1 MKFLSFFHPIFSLF
15 LSFFHPIFSL
25 FLSFF
30 HPMFSLE
37 KMAQEFFSYSLLV
50 CFKLNRD
57 LCPINFKRI
66 ETFKKGE
73 KIGKYVINSFIKK
86 GIVAESYTVLGPD
99 DMMYFMKVFDLR
111 SIPREQLF
119 EGKEVYEIQLCKELN
134 TDENQNVIRYVDNG
148 EVRKGNQTFHY
159 LVTEFYRGVLLSEAV
174 ISEGPFDLED
184 AVQITLCVLSGLS
197 FIHSRALIHNDIR
210 PSNIM
215 LQELEDG
222 MLMPTI
228 IDLGHISYMVKGRPT
243 FSVED
248 LKPFFRAPETFRAV
262 YTVKSDIF
270 STGALLYFLIFGK
283 SPWEVDLAAANGDK
297 KLVADAVKKARKQDL
312 ILETEEVQLPDYM
325 KAILLKALAK
335 KPDDRFASAADFA
348 QALLEQVMPELAKK
362 MEEENPNPQA
372 ETPDH
377 DNSGPTITFKKGS
390 GSGFDNVTGRDELK
404 EQLRKEVLFALQN
417 PEKAKLYKL
426 PAINGVLLYG
436 PPGCGKSLVL
446 ESFAE
451 ELGFNY
457 SIIKGVEMGHIYQD
471 GVLDNL
477 QRVFDAAEIKAPFVL
492 CFDEIE
498 FIAPNPNG
506 EGEDSNIT
514 QQISALFGMMNN
526 CSKKG
531 ILVVA
536 TTNRPDLIDQAIM
549 RVGCFD
555 RVFFVPQPDFEARK
569 DIFIDHLKER
579 PCEELDFDELAKMS
593 DDFNAGDITEAVNE
607 AAMTAAYNDV
617 PISQKILVDVLKYK
631 NPTYSTKTR
640 IGFNKN

>member
-1 MKFLSFFHPIFSLF
+1 M
-15 LSFFHPIFSL
+15 
-25 FLSFF
+25 
-30 HPMFSLE
+30 
-37 KMAQEFFSYSLLV
+37 
-50 CFKLNRD
+50 
-57 LCPINFKRI
+57 

-86 GIVAESYTVLGPD
+86 GAVAESYTVLGPD
-99 DMMYFMKVFDLR
+99 DMMYFMKIYELQR
-111 SIPREQLF
+111 IPREQLF

-134 TDENQNVIRYVDNG
+134 SDDYANVVRYVDNG
-148 EVRKGNQTFHY
+148 EVKKSNVVYHY
-159 LVTEFYRGVLLSEAV
+159 LVTEFYRGITLYDAV
-174 ISEGPFDLED
+174 RNEGRFDLED

-215 LQELEDG
+215 LQELDDG

-243 FSVED
+243 FADED
-248 LKPFFRAPETFRAV
+248 LMPYFRAPETFRSV

-270 STGALLYFLIFGK
+270 STGALLYFLMFGK
-283 SPWEVDLAAANGDK
+283 SPWEDMDLRLLNGDK
-297 KLVADAVKKARKQDL
+297 KKIADAVKKSRKQDL
-312 ILETEEVQLPDYM
+312 ILETDEVKLPDYM
-325 KAILLKALAK
+325 KAILLKAMAK
-335 KPDDRFASAADFA
+335 KPEDRFGSAAEFA
-348 QALLEQVMPELAKK
+348 QDLLQQVMPELAKQK
-362 MEEENPNPQA
+362 EEGEPDTQQEEEQ
-372 ETPDH
+372 EQ
-377 DNSGPTITFKKGS
+377 DNKAPIITFKKGS

-417 PEKAKLYKL
+417 PDKAKLYKL

-457 SIIKGVEMGHIYQD
+457 SIIKGVEMGHIYQQ

-492 CFDEIE
+492 CFDELE

-506 EGEDSNIT
+506 DGEEGNIT
-514 QQISALFGMMNN
+514 PQISAFFGMLNH
-526 CSKKG
+526 CSEKG

-569 DIFIDHLKER
+569 DIFMDHLKDR
-579 PCEELDFDELAKMS
+579 PCEELDYDELARIS

-640 IGFNKN
+640 IGFNKS

>member
-1 MKFLSFFHPIFSLF
+1 M
-15 LSFFHPIFSL
+15 
-25 FLSFF
+25 
-30 HPMFSLE
+30 
-37 KMAQEFFSYSLLV
+37 Q
-50 CFKLNRD
+50 
-57 LCPINFKRI
+57 
-66 ETFKKGE
+66 TFKKGE
-73 KIGKYVINSFIKK
+73 KIGKYVIHSFIKK
-86 GIVAESYTVLGPD
+86 GIVAESYTVLGSD
-99 DMMYFMKVFDLR
+99 DMMYFMKVYDFR

-134 TDENQNVIRYVDNG
+134 TDENQNVVRYVDNG
-148 EVRKGNQTFHY
+148 EVRKGNASYHY
-159 LVTEFYRGVLLSEAV
+159 LVTEFYRGVSLYDAV
-174 ISEGPFDLED
+174 RNEGRFDLED

-215 LQELEDG
+215 LQELDDG

-243 FSVED
+243 FIDED
-248 LKPFFRAPETFRAV
+248 LMPYFRAPETFRSV

-270 STGALLYFLIFGK
+270 STGALLYFLMFGK
-283 SPWEVDLAAANGDK
+283 SPWEEMDLRTFNGDK
-297 KLVADAVKKARKQDL
+297 QKIADAVKKARKQDL
-312 ILETEEVQLPDYM
+312 VLETDEVQLPDYM
-325 KAILLKALAK
+325 KAILQKALAK
-335 KPDDRFASAADFA
+335 RPDDRFASAGEFA
-348 QALLEQVMPELAKK
+348 QDLMEKVMPELAKQ
-362 MEEENPNPQA
+362 MEDGQNGTPHA
-372 ETPDH
+372 ETREQVA
-377 DNSGPTITFKKGS
+377 NGPVITFKKGS

-417 PEKAKLYKL
+417 PEKAQLYKL
-426 PAINGVLLYG
+426 PTINGVLLYG

-446 ESFAE
+446 RSFAE

-457 SIIKGVEMGHIYQD
+457 TIIGGPEMGHIYQE

-477 QRVFDAAEIKAPFVL
+477 QRVFDAAEIKAPFVI
-492 CFDEIE
+492 CIDELE
-498 FIAPNPNG
+498 FLAPNPNA
-506 EGEDSNIT
+506 ESEENVT
-514 QQISALFGMMNN
+514 PQISALYGMMNE

-536 TTNRPDLIDQAIM
+536 TTNRPDLIDQSIM
-549 RVGCFD
+549 RIGCFD

-569 DIFIDHLKER
+569 DIFMDHLKDR
-579 PCEELDFDELAKMS
+579 PCEELDFDELAKLS

-640 IGFNKN
+640 IGFNKG

>member
-1 MKFLSFFHPIFSLF
+1 M
-15 LSFFHPIFSL
+15 
-25 FLSFF
+25 
-30 HPMFSLE
+30 
-37 KMAQEFFSYSLLV
+37 Q
-50 CFKLNRD
+50 
-57 LCPINFKRI
+57 
-66 ETFKKGE
+66 TFKKGE
-73 KIGKYVINSFIKK
+73 KIDKYVINSFVKK
-86 GIVAESYTVLGPD
+86 GAVAESYTVLGSD
-99 DMMYFMKVFDLR
+99 DMMYFMKVYDFGK
-111 SIPREQLF
+111 IPHEQLF
-119 EGKEVYEIQLCKELN
+119 QGKEVYEIQLCKELN
-134 TDENQNVIRYVDNG
+134 TDENQNVVRYVDNG
-148 EVRKGNQTFHY
+148 EVKKSNTVYHY
-159 LVTEFYRGVLLSEAV
+159 LVTEFYRGTLLLDAV
-174 ISEGPFDLED
+174 RTDGRFDLED

-215 LQELEDG
+215 LQELDDG

-243 FSVED
+243 FVDED
-248 LKPFFRAPETFRAV
+248 LMPYFRAPETFRSV

-270 STGALLYFLIFGK
+270 STGALLYFLLFGK
-283 SPWEVDLAAANGDK
+283 SPWEGMDLRVFEGDK
-297 KLVADAVKKARKQDL
+297 QKIADALKKARKQDL
-312 ILETEEVQLPDYM
+312 VLETEDVQLPDYM

-348 QALLEQVMPELAKK
+348 QALLEQVMPELAKR
-362 MEEENPNPQA
+362 MEEEEAKPQA
-372 ETPDH
+372 ETQN
-377 DNSGPTITFKKGS
+377 NSGPTITFKKGS
-390 GSGFDNVTGRDELK
+390 GNGFDNVTGRDELK

-426 PAINGVLLYG
+426 PVINGVLLYG

-446 ESFAE
+446 NSFAE

-457 SIIKGVEMGHIYQD
+457 TIIHGPEMGHIYQE

-477 QRVFDAAEIKAPFVL
+477 QRMFDAAEIKAPFVI
-492 CFDEIE
+492 CIDELE
-498 FIAPNPNG
+498 FLAPNPNG
-506 EGEDSNIT
+506 EGEENVT
-514 QQISALFGMMNN
+514 PQISALYGMMNG

-536 TTNRPDLIDQAIM
+536 TTNRPDLIDQSIM
-549 RVGCFD
+549 RIGCFD

-569 DIFIDHLKER
+569 DIFMDHLKDR

-640 IGFNKN
+640 IGFNKSLK

>member
-1 MKFLSFFHPIFSLF
+1 M
-15 LSFFHPIFSL
+15 
-25 FLSFF
+25 
-30 HPMFSLE
+30 
-37 KMAQEFFSYSLLV
+37 Q
-50 CFKLNRD
+50 
-57 LCPINFKRI
+57 
-66 ETFKKGE
+66 TFKKGE
-73 KIGKYVINSFIKK
+73 KIGKYVIHSFIKK
-86 GIVAESYTVLGPD
+86 GAVAESYTVLGPD
-99 DMMYFMKVFDLR
+99 DMMYFMKVYDFR

-134 TDENQNVIRYVDNG
+134 REENANVVRYVDNG
-148 EVRKGNQTFHY
+148 EVKKGNASYHY
-159 LVTEFYRGVLLSEAV
+159 LVTEFYRGVLLTEA
-174 ISEGPFDLED
+174 INQDGRFDLED

-197 FIHSRALIHNDIR
+197 FIHSCALIHNDIH
-210 PSNIM
+210 PSNII

-243 FSVED
+243 FPVED
-248 LKPFFRAPETFRAV
+248 LMPFFRAPETFRSV

-270 STGALLYFLIFGK
+270 STGALLYYLIFGK
-283 SPWEVDLAAANGDK
+283 SPWEVDLGNKVSDK
-297 KLVADAVKKARKQDL
+297 QALKLAIRKARSHKLV
-312 ILETEEVQLPDYM
+312 LETEEVKIPDYM
-325 KAILLKALAK
+325 KAILQKALAL
-335 KPDDRFASAADFA
+335 KPDDRFASAAEFA
-348 QALLEQVMPELAKK
+348 QALLQQLMPQLV
-362 MEEENPNPQA
+362 EENLEQPTADSSEDQEN
-372 ETPDH
+372 
-377 DNSGPTITFKKGS
+377 NGPIITFKKGS

-404 EQLRKEVLFALQN
+404 EQLRKEVLFALHN
-417 PEKAKLYKL
+417 PEKAKLYRL

-446 ESFAE
+446 SSFAE
-451 ELGFNY
+451 ELGFHY
-457 SIIKGVEMGHIYQD
+457 TIIRGPEMGHIYQE

-477 QRVFDAAEIKAPFVL
+477 QRVFDAAEIKAPFVI
-492 CFDEIE
+492 CIDELE
-498 FIAPNPNG
+498 FLAPNPNA
-506 EGEDSNIT
+506 EGEENVT
-514 QQISALFGMMNN
+514 PQISALYGMMNE

-536 TTNRPDLIDQAIM
+536 TTNRPDLIDQSIM
-549 RVGCFD
+549 RIGCFD

-569 DIFIDHLKER
+569 DIFMDHLKDR

-617 PISQKILVDVLKYK
+617 PISQKILIDVLKYK

>member
-1 MKFLSFFHPIFSLF
+1 M
-15 LSFFHPIFSL
+15 
-25 FLSFF
+25 
-30 HPMFSLE
+30 
-37 KMAQEFFSYSLLV
+37 Q
-50 CFKLNRD
+50 
-57 LCPINFKRI
+57 
-66 ETFKKGE
+66 TFKKGE

-86 GIVAESYTVLGPD
+86 GIVAESYTVLGSD

-111 SIPREQLF
+111 SIPHEQLF

-134 TDENQNVIRYVDNG
+134 SDENQNVVRYVDNG
-148 EVRKGNQTFHY
+148 EVKKGNTVYHY
-159 LVTEFYRGVLLSEAV
+159 LVTEFYRGMLLFDAV
-174 ISEGPFDLED
+174 RQEGPFDLED
-184 AVQITLCVLSGLS
+184 AVQITLCVLTGLS

-215 LQELEDG
+215 LQELDDG

-243 FSVED
+243 FVDED
-248 LKPFFRAPETFRAV
+248 LMPYFRAPETFRGV

-283 SPWEVDLAAANGDK
+283 SPWEGPDLRVLDGDK
-297 KLVADAVKKARKQDL
+297 QKITDAVKKARKQEL
-312 ILETEEVQLPDYM
+312 VLESEEVKLPDYM

-335 KPDDRFASAADFA
+335 KPDDRFASAAEFA
-348 QALLEQVMPELAKK
+348 QALFEQVMPELAKR
-362 MEEENPNPQA
+362 MEEEEAKPQA
-372 ETPDH
+372 ETQN
-377 DNSGPTITFKKGS
+377 NSGPTITFKKGS

-417 PEKAKLYKL
+417 PEKAKLYRL

-492 CFDEIE
+492 CFDELE

-640 IGFNKN
+640 IGFNK

>member
-1 MKFLSFFHPIFSLF
+1 M
-15 LSFFHPIFSL
+15 
-25 FLSFF
+25 
-30 HPMFSLE
+30 
-37 KMAQEFFSYSLLV
+37 
-50 CFKLNRD
+50 
-57 LCPINFKRI
+57 

-73 KIGKYVINSFIKK
+73 KIGKYVIHSFIKK
-86 GIVAESYTVLGPD
+86 GIVAESYTALGPD
-99 DMMYFMKVFDLR
+99 DMMYFMKIYDFR
-111 SIPREQLF
+111 SIPHEQLF
-119 EGKEVYEIQLCKELN
+119 EGKEVYEIHLCKELN
-134 TDENQNVIRYVDNG
+134 TDDNQNVIRYVDNG
-148 EVRKGNQTFHY
+148 EMKKGDKVYHY
-159 LVTEFYRGVLLSEAV
+159 LVTEFYRGKSLFAAV
-174 ISEGPFDLED
+174 REEGCFDLED

-197 FIHSRALIHNDIR
+197 FIHSRAMIHNDIR

-243 FSVED
+243 FVDED
-248 LKPFFRAPETFRAV
+248 LMPYFRAPETFRSV

-283 SPWEVDLAAANGDK
+283 SPWEGMDLRTLEGDK
-297 KLVADAVKKARKQDL
+297 KRIADEVKKARKQDL
-312 ILETEEVQLPDYM
+312 VLETEEVKLPDYM
-325 KAILLKALAK
+325 KAILQKALAK
-335 KPDDRFASAADFA
+335 KPEDRFASAAEFA
-348 QALLEQVMPELAKK
+348 QDLFNKVMPELAKR
-362 MEEENPNPQA
+362 MEEEEAKPQT
-372 ETPDH
+372 EQH
-377 DNSGPTITFKKGS
+377 SQDNSGPTITVRKGS
-390 GSGFDNVTGRDELK
+390 GNGFDNVTGRDELK

-417 PEKAKLYKL
+417 PEKAKQYKL

-446 ESFAE
+446 RSFAE

-457 SIIKGVEMGHIYQD
+457 TVISGPEMGHIYQE

-477 QRVFDAAEIKAPFVL
+477 QRVFDAAEIKSPFVI
-492 CFDEIE
+492 CIDELE
-498 FIAPNPNG
+498 FLAPNPNA
-506 EGEDSNIT
+506 EGEENVT
-514 QQISALFGMMNN
+514 PQISALYGMMNE

-536 TTNRPDLIDQAIM
+536 TTNRPDLIDQSIM
-549 RVGCFD
+549 RIGCFD

-569 DIFIDHLKER
+569 DIFMAHLKER
-579 PCEELDFDELAKMS
+579 PCEELDFDELAKLS

-640 IGFNKN
+640 IGFNKGKA

>member
-1 MKFLSFFHPIFSLF
+1 M
-15 LSFFHPIFSL
+15 
-25 FLSFF
+25 
-30 HPMFSLE
+30 
-37 KMAQEFFSYSLLV
+37 Q
-50 CFKLNRD
+50 
-57 LCPINFKRI
+57 
-66 ETFKKGE
+66 TFKKGE

-99 DMMYFMKVFDLR
+99 DMMYFMKLYELQC
-111 SIPREQLF
+111 IPKEQLF
-119 EGKEVYEIQLCKELN
+119 EGKEVYEIQLCKEMD
-134 TDENQNVIRYVDNG
+134 TEDNVNVVRFVDNG
-148 EVRKGNQTFHY
+148 EVKKSNKIFHY
-159 LVTEFYRGVLLSEAV
+159 LVTEYYRGMLLYDAV
-174 ISEGPFDLED
+174 RQDGPFDLED
-184 AVQITLCVLSGLS
+184 AVQIILCVLSGLS

-215 LQELEDG
+215 LQELDNG

-243 FSVED
+243 FIDED
-248 LKPFFRAPETFRAV
+248 LMPYFRAPETFRSV

-283 SPWEVDLAAANGDK
+283 SPWEMMDLRTLEGDK
-297 KLVADAVKKARKQDL
+297 QKIADAVKKARKHDL
-312 ILETEEVQLPDYM
+312 VLETDEVRLPDYM

-335 KPDDRFASAADFA
+335 KPEDRFGSAGEFA
-348 QALLEQVMPELAKK
+348 KDLIEQVMPELAKR
-362 MEEENPNPQA
+362 MEEADTKTVQPEEQGQVS
-372 ETPDH
+372 T
-377 DNSGPTITFKKGS
+377 GPVITFKTGS

-457 SIIKGVEMGHIYQD
+457 SIVKGVEMGHIYQE

-477 QRVFDAAEIKAPFVL
+477 QRLFDAAEIKAPFVL

-498 FIAPNPNG
+498 FIAPNPNATLE
-506 EGEDSNIT
+506 EGNIT
-514 QQISALFGMMNN
+514 PQMSSFFGMLNN

-536 TTNRPDLIDQAIM
+536 TTNRPDLIDQSIM

-569 DIFIDHLKER
+569 DIFIDHLKDR
-579 PCEELDFDELAKMS
+579 PCEDLDFDELARMS

-640 IGFNKN
+640 IGFNKK

>member
-1 MKFLSFFHPIFSLF
+1 M
-15 LSFFHPIFSL
+15 
-25 FLSFF
+25 
-30 HPMFSLE
+30 
-37 KMAQEFFSYSLLV
+37 Q
-50 CFKLNRD
+50 
-57 LCPINFKRI
+57 
-66 ETFKKGE
+66 TFKKGE

-86 GIVAESYTVLGPD
+86 GAVAESYSVLGPD
-99 DMMYFMKVFDLR
+99 DMMYFMKIYELQR
-111 SIPREQLF
+111 IPHEQLF

-134 TDENQNVIRYVDNG
+134 SDDYANVVRYVDNG
-148 EVRKGNQTFHY
+148 EVKKGNAVYHY
-159 LVTEFYRGVLLSEAV
+159 LVTEFYRGITLYDAV
-174 ISEGPFDLED
+174 KNEGRFDLED

-215 LQELEDG
+215 LQELDDG

-243 FSVED
+243 FADED
-248 LKPFFRAPETFRAV
+248 LMPYFRAPETFRSV

-270 STGALLYFLIFGK
+270 STGALLYFLMFGK
-283 SPWEVDLAAANGDK
+283 SPWEDMDLRLLNGDK
-297 KLVADAVKKARKQDL
+297 KKIADAVKKSRKQDL
-312 ILETEEVQLPDYM
+312 ILETDEVKLPDYM
-325 KAILLKALAK
+325 KAILMKAMAK
-335 KPDDRFASAADFA
+335 NPEDRFGSAAEFA
-348 QALLEQVMPELAKK
+348 QDLMQQVMPELAKQ
-362 MEEENPNPQA
+362 MEEGEPNTQQ
-372 ETPDH
+372 EEEQEQ
-377 DNSGPTITFKKGS
+377 DNKAPIITFKKGS

-417 PEKAKLYKL
+417 PDKAKLYKL

-457 SIIKGVEMGHIYQD
+457 SIIKGVEMGHIYQQ

-492 CFDEIE
+492 CFDELE

-506 EGEDSNIT
+506 DGEEGNIT
-514 QQISALFGMMNN
+514 PQISAFFSMLNH
-526 CSKKG
+526 CSEKG

-569 DIFIDHLKER
+569 DIFMDHLKDR
-579 PCEELDFDELAKMS
+579 PCEELDYDELARIS

>member
-1 MKFLSFFHPIFSLF
+1 M
-15 LSFFHPIFSL
+15 
-25 FLSFF
+25 
-30 HPMFSLE
+30 
-37 KMAQEFFSYSLLV
+37 
-50 CFKLNRD
+50 
-57 LCPINFKRI
+57 

-86 GIVAESYTVLGPD
+86 GAVAESYTVLGPD
-99 DMMYFMKVFDLR
+99 DMMYFMKVYDFG
-111 SIPREQLF
+111 SIPHEQLF
-119 EGKEVYEIQLCKELN
+119 EGKEVYEIHLCKELN
-134 TDENQNVIRYVDNG
+134 TGENQNVVRYVDNG
-148 EVRKGNQTFHY
+148 EVKKGKTVYHY
-159 LVTEFYRGVLLSEAV
+159 LVTEFYRGVTLYDAV
-174 ISEGPFDLED
+174 RKEGRFDLED
-184 AVQITLCVLSGLS
+184 AVQITLCVLTGLS

-215 LQELEDG
+215 LQELDDG

-243 FSVED
+243 FVDED
-248 LKPFFRAPETFRAV
+248 LMPYFRAPETFRSV

-270 STGALLYFLIFGK
+270 STGALLYFLLFGK
-283 SPWEVDLAAANGDK
+283 SPWEDMDLRTFDGDK
-297 KLVADAVKKARKQDL
+297 QKIADAVKKARKQDL
-312 ILETEEVQLPDYM
+312 VLETDEVKLPDYM

-335 KPDDRFASAADFA
+335 KPGNRFGSAAEFA
-348 QALLEQVMPELAKK
+348 QDMLEKVMPELSIMMEDEEAK
-362 MEEENPNPQA
+362 PQA
-372 ETPDH
+372 EQQGQE
-377 DNSGPTITFKKGS
+377 SEGPTITFKKGS

-404 EQLRKEVLFALQN
+404 EQLRKEVLFALHN
-417 PEKAKLYKL
+417 PEKAAQYRL

-446 ESFAE
+446 KSFAE

-457 SIIKGVEMGHIYQD
+457 TIIHGPEMGHIYQE

-477 QRVFDAAEIKAPFVL
+477 QRLFDAAEIKAPFVI
-492 CFDEIE
+492 CIDELE
-498 FIAPNPNG
+498 FVAPNPNA
-506 EGEDSNIT
+506 EGEENVT
-514 QQISALFGMMNN
+514 PQISALYGMMNE
-526 CSKKG
+526 CSKKD

-536 TTNRPDLIDQAIM
+536 TTNRPDLIDQSIM

-569 DIFIDHLKER
+569 DIFMEHLKER
-579 PCEELDFDELAKMS
+579 PCEEIDYDELARLS
-593 DDFNAGDITEAVNE
+593 DDFNAGDIAEAVNE
-607 AAMTAAYNDV
+607 AAMTVAYNGV

>member
-1 MKFLSFFHPIFSLF
+1 M
-15 LSFFHPIFSL
+15 
-25 FLSFF
+25 
-30 HPMFSLE
+30 
-37 KMAQEFFSYSLLV
+37 Q
-50 CFKLNRD
+50 
-57 LCPINFKRI
+57 
-66 ETFKKGE
+66 TFKKGE

-86 GIVAESYTVLGPD
+86 GAVAESYTVLGPD
-99 DMMYFMKVFDLR
+99 DMMYFMKIYELQ

-134 TDENQNVIRYVDNG
+134 SEDYANVVRYVDNG
-148 EVRKGNQTFHY
+148 EVKKGNVVYHY
-159 LVTEFYRGVLLSEAV
+159 LVTEFYRGITLYDAV
-174 ISEGPFDLED
+174 RNEGRFDLED

-215 LQELEDG
+215 LQELDDG

-243 FSVED
+243 FADED
-248 LKPFFRAPETFRAV
+248 LMPYFRAPETFRSV

-270 STGALLYFLIFGK
+270 STGALLYFLMFGK
-283 SPWEVDLAAANGDK
+283 SPWEDMDLRPFNGDNK
-297 KLVADAVKKARKQDL
+297 KIADAVKKARKQDL
-312 ILETEEVQLPDYM
+312 ILETDEVKLPDYM
-325 KAILLKALAK
+325 KAILLKAMAK
-335 KPDDRFASAADFA
+335 KPEDRFGSAAEFA
-348 QALLEQVMPELAKK
+348 QDLMQQVMPELAKR
-362 MEEENPNPQA
+362 MEEGEPNTQQ
-372 ETPDH
+372 EEEQEQ
-377 DNSGPTITFKKGS
+377 DNKAPIITFKKGS

-417 PEKAKLYKL
+417 PDKAKLYKL

-457 SIIKGVEMGHIYQD
+457 SIIKGVEMGHIYQQ

-492 CFDEIE
+492 CFDELE

-506 EGEDSNIT
+506 DGEEGNIT
-514 QQISALFGMMNN
+514 PQISAFFSMLNH
-526 CSKKG
+526 CSEKG

-569 DIFIDHLKER
+569 DIFMDHLKDR
-579 PCEELDFDELAKMS
+579 PCEELDYDELAKIS

-640 IGFNKN
+640 IGFNKS

>member
-1 MKFLSFFHPIFSLF
+1 M
-15 LSFFHPIFSL
+15 
-25 FLSFF
+25 
-30 HPMFSLE
+30 
-37 KMAQEFFSYSLLV
+37 
-50 CFKLNRD
+50 
-57 LCPINFKRI
+57 

-73 KIGKYVINSFIKK
+73 KIGKYVVDSFIKK
-86 GIVAESYTVLGPD
+86 GIVAESYAVLGSD
-99 DMMYFMKVFDLR
+99 DMRYFMKVYELS

-119 EGKEVYEIQLCKELN
+119 EGKEVYEIHLCKELD
-134 TDENQNVIRYVDNG
+134 TDENQNVVRYVDNG
-148 EVRKGNQTFHY
+148 EVKKGNAVYHY
-159 LVTEFYRGVLLSEAV
+159 IVTEFYRGMLLYDAV
-174 ISEGPFDLED
+174 RQEGPFDLED

-197 FIHSRALIHNDIR
+197 YIHSRAMLHNDIR

-228 IDLGHISYMVKGRPT
+228 IDLGHISYMVQGRPT
-243 FSVED
+243 FADED
-248 LKPFFRAPETFRAV
+248 LMPYFRAPETFRAV

-270 STGALLYFLIFGK
+270 STGALLYFLLFGK
-283 SPWEVDLAAANGDK
+283 SPWEVMDLRTLGKDK
-297 KLVADAVKKARKQDL
+297 QKIAVAVKKARKQDL
-312 ILETEEVQLPDYM
+312 VLETEEVKLPDYM
-325 KAILLKALAK
+325 KAILLKSLAK
-335 KPDDRFASAADFA
+335 KPDDRFASAAEFG
-348 QALLEQVMPELAKK
+348 QALIEHVMPELAKR
-362 MEEENPNPQA
+362 MEDDENKPQT
-372 ETPDH
+372 EVQGQ
-377 DNSGPTITFKKGS
+377 DNNSPIITFKKGS

-417 PEKAKLYKL
+417 PEKAQLYKL
-426 PAINGVLLYG
+426 PNINGVLLYG

-446 ESFAE
+446 SSFAE

-457 SIIKGVEMGHIYQD
+457 TIIRGPELGHIYQE

-477 QRVFDAAEIKAPFVL
+477 QRIFDAAEIKAPFVI
-492 CFDEIE
+492 CIDELE
-498 FIAPNPNG
+498 FVAPNPNA
-506 EGEDSNIT
+506 EGEENVT
-514 QQISALFGMMNN
+514 PQISALYGMMNE

-536 TTNRPDLIDQAIM
+536 TTNRPDLIDQSIM
-549 RVGCFD
+549 RIGCFD

-569 DIFIDHLKER
+569 DIFREHLNDR
-579 PCEELDFDELAKMS
+579 PCEELDFDELSRMS

-631 NPTYSTKTR
+631 NPTYSTKSR

>member
-1 MKFLSFFHPIFSLF
+1 M
-15 LSFFHPIFSL
+15 
-25 FLSFF
+25 
-30 HPMFSLE
+30 
-37 KMAQEFFSYSLLV
+37 Q
-50 CFKLNRD
+50 
-57 LCPINFKRI
+57 
-66 ETFKKGE
+66 TFKKGE
-73 KIGKYVINSFIKK
+73 KIGKYVIHSFIKK

-99 DMMYFMKVFDLR
+99 DMMYFMKIYDLR
-111 SIPREQLF
+111 SIPHEQLF

-148 EVRKGNQTFHY
+148 EVKKSNTVYHY
-159 LVTEFYRGVLLSEAV
+159 LVTEFYRGKLLLNAV
-174 ISEGPFDLED
+174 REEGRFDLED
-184 AVQITLCVLSGLS
+184 AVQITLCVLAGLS
-197 FIHSRALIHNDIR
+197 YIHSCALIHNDIR

-215 LQELEDG
+215 LQELDDG

-243 FSVED
+243 FADED
-248 LKPFFRAPETFRAV
+248 LMPYFRAPETFRSV

-270 STGALLYFLIFGK
+270 STGALLYFLLFSK
-283 SPWEVDLAAANGDK
+283 APWEDLDLRTFKGDK
-297 KLVADAVKKARKQDL
+297 QKIADAVKKARKKDL
-312 ILETEEVQLPDYM
+312 ILETEEVRLPDYM
-325 KAILLKALAK
+325 KGILQKALAK
-335 KPDDRFASAADFA
+335 KPEDRFASAGEFA
-348 QALLEQVMPELAKK
+348 QALFEQAMPDLAK
-362 MEEENPNPQA
+362 MMVEEEGNGESQA
-372 ETPDH
+372 DTQNQ
-377 DNSGPTITFKKGS
+377 DNSAPPIIIKKGS
-390 GSGFDNVTGRDELK
+390 GNGFDNVTGRDELK

-417 PEKAKLYKL
+417 PEKAKAYRL

-477 QRVFDAAEIKAPFVL
+477 QRIFDAAEIKSPFVL
-492 CFDEIE
+492 CFDELE
-498 FIAPNPNG
+498 FVAPNSNLDG
-506 EGEDSNIT
+506 EEGNIT
-514 QQISALFGMMNN
+514 PQISAFFGMLNN
-526 CSKKG
+526 CSSKG

-569 DIFIDHLKER
+569 DIFMAHLKDR
-579 PCEELDFDELAKMS
+579 PCEELDFDELAKMA
-593 DDFNAGDITEAVNE
+593 DDFNAGDIAETVNE

-631 NPTYSTKTR
+631 HPTYSSKTR
-640 IGFNKN
+640 IGFTKN

>member
-1 MKFLSFFHPIFSLF
+1 M
-15 LSFFHPIFSL
+15 
-25 FLSFF
+25 
-30 HPMFSLE
+30 
-37 KMAQEFFSYSLLV
+37 Q
-50 CFKLNRD
+50 
-57 LCPINFKRI
+57 
-66 ETFKKGE
+66 TFKKGE

-86 GIVAESYTVLGPD
+86 GAVAESYSVLGPD
-99 DMMYFMKVFDLR
+99 DMMYFMKIYELQR
-111 SIPREQLF
+111 IPREQLF

-134 TDENQNVIRYVDNG
+134 SDDYANVVRYVDNG
-148 EVRKGNQTFHY
+148 EVKKGNVVYHY
-159 LVTEFYRGVLLSEAV
+159 LVTEFYRGITLYDAV
-174 ISEGPFDLED
+174 RNEGRFDLED

-215 LQELEDG
+215 LQELDDG

-243 FSVED
+243 FADED
-248 LKPFFRAPETFRAV
+248 LMPYFRAPETFRSV

-270 STGALLYFLIFGK
+270 STGALLYFLMFGK
-283 SPWEVDLAAANGDK
+283 SPWEDMDLRLLNGDK
-297 KLVADAVKKARKQDL
+297 KKIADAVKKSRKQDL
-312 ILETEEVQLPDYM
+312 ILETDEVKLPDYM
-325 KAILLKALAK
+325 KAILLKAMAK
-335 KPDDRFASAADFA
+335 NPEDRFGSAAEFA
-348 QALLEQVMPELAKK
+348 QDLMQQVMPELAKQ
-362 MEEENPNPQA
+362 MEEGEPNTQQ
-372 ETPDH
+372 EEEQEQ
-377 DNSGPTITFKKGS
+377 DNKAPIITFKKGS

-417 PEKAKLYKL
+417 PDKAKLYKL

-457 SIIKGVEMGHIYQD
+457 SIIKGVEMGHIYQQ

-492 CFDEIE
+492 CFDELE

-506 EGEDSNIT
+506 DGEEGNIT
-514 QQISALFGMMNN
+514 PQISAFFGMLNH
-526 CSKKG
+526 CSEKG

-569 DIFIDHLKER
+569 DIFMDHLKDR
-579 PCEELDFDELAKMS
+579 PCEELDYDELARIS

-640 IGFNKN
+640 IGFNKS

>member
-1 MKFLSFFHPIFSLF
+1 M
-15 LSFFHPIFSL
+15 
-25 FLSFF
+25 
-30 HPMFSLE
+30 
-37 KMAQEFFSYSLLV
+37 
-50 CFKLNRD
+50 
-57 LCPINFKRI
+57 

-73 KIGKYVINSFIKK
+73 KIGKYVIHSFVKK
-86 GIVAESYTVLGPD
+86 GIVAESYTALGPD
-99 DMMYFMKVFDLR
+99 DMMYFMKIYDFH
-111 SIPREQLF
+111 SIPHEQLF
-119 EGKEVYEIQLCKELN
+119 EGKEVYEIHLCKELN

-148 EVRKGNQTFHY
+148 EVKKGNKVYHY
-159 LVTEFYRGVLLSEAV
+159 LVTEFYRGKLLFDAV
-174 ISEGPFDLED
+174 REEGCFDLED

-197 FIHSRALIHNDIR
+197 FIHSRAMIHNDIR

-243 FSVED
+243 FVDED
-248 LKPFFRAPETFRAV
+248 LMPYFRAPETFRSV

-283 SPWEVDLAAANGDK
+283 SPWEGMDLRTLEGDK
-297 KLVADAVKKARKQDL
+297 KRIADEVKKARKQDL
-312 ILETEEVQLPDYM
+312 VLETEEVKLPDYM
-325 KAILLKALAK
+325 KAILQKALAK
-335 KPDDRFASAADFA
+335 KPEDRFASAAEFA
-348 QALLEQVMPELAKK
+348 QDLFDKVMPELAKR
-362 MEEENPNPQA
+362 MEEEEAKPQT
-372 ETPDH
+372 EQH
-377 DNSGPTITFKKGS
+377 SQDNNGPTITVRKGS
-390 GSGFDNVTGRDELK
+390 GNGFDNVTGRDELK

-417 PEKAKLYKL
+417 PEKAKQYKL

-446 ESFAE
+446 RSFAE

-457 SIIKGVEMGHIYQD
+457 TVISGPEMGHIYQE

-477 QRVFDAAEIKAPFVL
+477 QRVFDAAEIKAPFVI
-492 CFDEIE
+492 CIDELE
-498 FIAPNPNG
+498 FLAPNPNA
-506 EGEDSNIT
+506 EGEENVT
-514 QQISALFGMMNN
+514 PQISALYGMMNE

-536 TTNRPDLIDQAIM
+536 TTNRPDLIDQSIM
-549 RVGCFD
+549 RIGCFD

-569 DIFIDHLKER
+569 DIFMAHLKER
-579 PCEELDFDELAKMS
+579 PCEELDFDELAKLS

-640 IGFNKN
+640 IGFNKGKA

>member
-1 MKFLSFFHPIFSLF
+1 M
-15 LSFFHPIFSL
+15 
-25 FLSFF
+25 
-30 HPMFSLE
+30 
-37 KMAQEFFSYSLLV
+37 Q
-50 CFKLNRD
+50 
-57 LCPINFKRI
+57 
-66 ETFKKGE
+66 TFKKGE

-86 GIVAESYTVLGPD
+86 GAVAESYTVLGPD
-99 DMMYFMKVFDLR
+99 DMMYFMKIYELQR
-111 SIPREQLF
+111 IPHEQLF

-134 TDENQNVIRYVDNG
+134 TEENQNVVRYVDNG
-148 EVRKGNQTFHY
+148 EVKKGNVVYHY
-159 LVTEFYRGVLLSEAV
+159 LVTEFYRGMLLLDAV
-174 ISEGPFDLED
+174 RQDGRFDLED

-215 LQELEDG
+215 LQELDDG

-243 FSVED
+243 FADED
-248 LKPFFRAPETFRAV
+248 LMPYFRAPETFRSV

-283 SPWEVDLAAANGDK
+283 SPWEGMDLRVFEGDK
-297 KLVADAVKKARKQDL
+297 QKIADALKKARKQDL
-312 ILETEEVQLPDYM
+312 VLETDEVKLPDYM

-335 KPDDRFASAADFA
+335 RPNDRFASASDFA
-348 QALLEQVMPELAKK
+348 QALFEQVMPELAKR
-362 MEEENPNPQA
+362 MEEEEENPEADQQSQV
-372 ETPDH
+372 
-377 DNSGPTITFKKGS
+377 NSGPVITYKKGS
-390 GSGFDNVTGRDELK
+390 GNGFDNVTGRDDLK

-457 SIIKGVEMGHIYQD
+457 SIIKGVEMGHIYQE

-477 QRVFDAAEIKAPFVL
+477 QRIFDAAEIKSPFVL
-492 CFDEIE
+492 CFDELE
-498 FIAPNPNG
+498 FIAPNPHSDG
-506 EGEDSNIT
+506 EEGSIT
-514 QQISALFGMMNN
+514 PQISAFFGMLNN
-526 CSKKG
+526 CSSKG

-536 TTNRPDLIDQAIM
+536 TTNRPDLIDQSIM

-569 DIFIDHLKER
+569 DIFMNHLKDR
-579 PCEELDFDELAKMS
+579 PCEELNYDELAKLS

-640 IGFNKN
+640 IGFNKC

>member
-1 MKFLSFFHPIFSLF
+1 M
-15 LSFFHPIFSL
+15 
-25 FLSFF
+25 
-30 HPMFSLE
+30 
-37 KMAQEFFSYSLLV
+37 
-50 CFKLNRD
+50 
-57 LCPINFKRI
+57 

-86 GIVAESYTVLGPD
+86 GMVAESYAVLGSD
-99 DMMYFMKVFDLR
+99 DMMYFMKIYDMAK
-111 SIPREQLF
+111 IPREQLF
-119 EGKEVYEIQLCKELN
+119 EGKEVYEIQLCRELSSEKN
-134 TDENQNVIRYVDNG
+134 ENVVSFVDKG
-148 EVRKGNQTFHY
+148 EVRKGNANYHY
-159 LVTEFYRGVLLSEAV
+159 LVTEFYRGDL
-174 ISEGPFDLED
+174 ISESVAKDGAFDLED
-184 AVQITLCVLSGLS
+184 AVQITLCVLNGLA

-270 STGALLYFLIFGK
+270 STGALLYYLIFAK
-283 SPWEVDLAAANGDK
+283 SPWEVDLEAANGDK
-297 KLVADAVKKARKQDL
+297 RKVAEAVKKGRKQEL
-312 ILETEEVQLPDYM
+312 VLETENVKLPDYL

-335 KPDDRFASAADFA
+335 KPEDRFASAAEFA
-348 QALLEQVMPELAKK
+348 QALFEQVMPELAKR
-362 MEEENPNPQA
+362 MEDPETNAPQA
-372 ETPDH
+372 EEH
-377 DNSGPTITFKKGS
+377 SQVNAGPVITIKKGS

-417 PEKAKLYKL
+417 PEKAQLYKL
-426 PAINGVLLYG
+426 PTINGVLLYC

-446 ESFAE
+446 SSFAE

-457 SIIKGVEMGHIYQD
+457 TVIRGPEMGHIYQE
-471 GVLDNL
+471 GVLENL
-477 QRVFDAAEIKAPFVL
+477 QRLFDAAEIKAPFVI
-492 CFDEIE
+492 CIDELE
-498 FIAPNPNG
+498 FVAPNPNA
-506 EGEDSNIT
+506 EGEENVT
-514 QQISALFGMMNN
+514 PQISALYGMMNN

-536 TTNRPDLIDQAIM
+536 TTNRPDLIDQSIM
-549 RVGCFD
+549 RIGCFD

-569 DIFIDHLKER
+569 DIFREHLKDR
-579 PCEELDFDELAKMS
+579 PCDELDFDELARMS

-640 IGFNKN
+640 IGFNKV

>member
-1 MKFLSFFHPIFSLF
+1 MPNKFIT
-15 LSFFHPIFSL
+15 
-25 FLSFF
+25 
-30 HPMFSLE
+30 M
-37 KMAQEFFSYSLLV
+37 
-50 CFKLNRD
+50 
-57 LCPINFKRI
+57 

-73 KIGKYVINSFIKK
+73 KVGKYVIHSFIKK

-99 DMMYFMKVFDLR
+99 DMMYFMKIYDFR
-111 SIPREQLF
+111 SIPHEQLF
-119 EGKEVYEIQLCKELN
+119 EGKEVYEIHLCKELN

-148 EVRKGNQTFHY
+148 EVKKGNTVYHY
-159 LVTEFYRGVLLSEAV
+159 LVTEFYRGVSLYDAV
-174 ISEGPFDLED
+174 RKEGPFDLED

-197 FIHSRALIHNDIR
+197 FIHSSAMIHNDIR

-243 FSVED
+243 FVDED
-248 LKPFFRAPETFRAV
+248 LMPYFRASETFRSV

-283 SPWEVDLAAANGDK
+283 SPWEGVDLRTFDGDK
-297 KLVADAVKKARKQDL
+297 QKIADTVKKARRQDL
-312 ILETEEVQLPDYM
+312 VLETEEVKLPDYM

-335 KPDDRFASAADFA
+335 KPEDRFASAAEFA
-348 QALLEQVMPELAKK
+348 QALFEQVMPELAKR
-362 MEEENPNPQA
+362 MEEEEAKPQA
-372 ETPDH
+372 EQQSQ
-377 DNSGPTITFKKGS
+377 DNSGPAITFKKGS

-417 PEKAKLYKL
+417 PEKAQQYKL

-446 ESFAE
+446 RSFAE

-457 SIIKGVEMGHIYQD
+457 TIISGPEMGHIYQE

-477 QRVFDAAEIKAPFVL
+477 QRVFDAAEIKAPFVI
-492 CFDEIE
+492 CIDELE
-498 FIAPNPNG
+498 FVAPNPNV
-506 EGEDSNIT
+506 EGEENVT
-514 QQISALFGMMNN
+514 PQISALYGMMNA

-536 TTNRPDLIDQAIM
+536 TTNRPDLIDQSIM
-549 RVGCFD
+549 RIGCFD

-569 DIFIDHLKER
+569 DIFMAHLKER
-579 PCEELDFDELAKMS
+579 PCEELNFDELAKLS

-640 IGFNKN
+640 IGFNKGRA

>member
-1 MKFLSFFHPIFSLF
+1 M
-15 LSFFHPIFSL
+15 
-25 FLSFF
+25 
-30 HPMFSLE
+30 
-37 KMAQEFFSYSLLV
+37 
-50 CFKLNRD
+50 
-57 LCPINFKRI
+57 

-86 GIVAESYTVLGPD
+86 GIVAESYSVLGPD
-99 DMMYFMKVFDLR
+99 DMMYFMKVFDIAN
-111 SIPREQLF
+111 IPHEQLF

-134 TDENQNVIRYVDNG
+134 TDDNVNVVRYVDNG
-148 EVRKGNQTFHY
+148 EVRKGNAVYHY
-159 LVTEFYRGVLLSEAV
+159 LVTEFYRGMLLLDAV
-174 ISEGPFDLED
+174 RQEGRFDLED

-222 MLMPTI
+222 MLMPTV

-243 FSVED
+243 FADED
-248 LKPFFRAPETFRAV
+248 LMPYFRAPETFRAV

-270 STGALLYFLIFGK
+270 STGALLYFLLFGK
-283 SPWEVDLAAANGDK
+283 APWEDMDLRAFDGDK
-297 KLVADAVKKARKQDL
+297 QKIAEEVKKARKQDL
-312 ILETEEVQLPDYM
+312 VLETEDVKLPDYM

-335 KPDDRFASAADFA
+335 KPEDRFASAGEFA
-348 QALLEQVMPELAKK
+348 QALFEQVMPELAKR
-362 MEEENPNPQA
+362 MEEEAPNTNAQPEQKQV
-372 ETPDH
+372 
-377 DNSGPTITFKKGS
+377 NNGPTITIKKGS
-390 GSGFDNVTGRDELK
+390 GSGFDNVTGRNELK

-417 PEKAKLYKL
+417 PEKAKAYKL
-426 PAINGVLLYG
+426 PTINGVLLYG

-446 ESFAE
+446 SSFAE
-451 ELGFNY
+451 ELGYNY
-457 SIIKGVEMGHIYQD
+457 TIIKGPEMGHIYQE

-477 QRVFDAAEIKAPFVL
+477 QRVFDAAEIKAPFVI
-492 CFDEIE
+492 CIDELE
-498 FIAPNPNG
+498 FLAPNPNA
-506 EGEDSNIT
+506 EGEENVT
-514 QQISALFGMMNN
+514 PQISALYGMMNE

-536 TTNRPDLIDQAIM
+536 TTNRPDLIDQSIM
-549 RVGCFD
+549 RIGCFD

-569 DIFIDHLKER
+569 DIFMAHLKDR
-579 PCEELDFDELAKMS
+579 PCEDIDFDELARMS

-617 PISQKILVDVLKYK
+617 PISQKILMDVLKYK

-640 IGFNKN
+640 IGFNKC

>member
-1 MKFLSFFHPIFSLF
+1 M
-15 LSFFHPIFSL
+15 
-25 FLSFF
+25 
-30 HPMFSLE
+30 
-37 KMAQEFFSYSLLV
+37 
-50 CFKLNRD
+50 
-57 LCPINFKRI
+57 

-86 GIVAESYTVLGPD
+86 GMVAESYAVLGPD
-99 DMMYFMKVFDLR
+99 DMMYFMKIYDMAK
-111 SIPREQLF
+111 IPREQLF
-119 EGKEVYEIQLCKELN
+119 EGKEVYEIQLCRELSSEKN
-134 TDENQNVIRYVDNG
+134 ENVVSYVDKG
-148 EVRKGNQTFHY
+148 EVRKGNANYHY
-159 LVTEFYRGVLLSEAV
+159 LVTEFYRGDL
-174 ISEGPFDLED
+174 ISESVAKDGAFDLED
-184 AVQITLCVLSGLS
+184 AVQITLCVLNGLA

-270 STGALLYFLIFGK
+270 STGALLYYLIFAK
-283 SPWEVDLAAANGDK
+283 SPWEVDLEATKGDK
-297 KLVADAVKKARKQDL
+297 RKVADAVKKGRKQDL
-312 ILETEEVQLPDYM
+312 ILETENVKLPDYM

-335 KPDDRFASAADFA
+335 KPDDRFASASEFA
-348 QALLEQVMPELAKK
+348 QALLEQVMPELAKR
-362 MEEENPNPQA
+362 MEEEEANPQA
-372 ETPDH
+372 EQYGQ
-377 DNSGPTITFKKGS
+377 DNSGPTITFRKGS

-417 PEKAKLYKL
+417 PEKAQLYKL
-426 PAINGVLLYG
+426 PTINGVLLYG

-446 ESFAE
+446 SSFAE

-457 SIIKGVEMGHIYQD
+457 TIIRGPEMGHIYQE
-471 GVLDNL
+471 GVLENL
-477 QRVFDAAEIKAPFVL
+477 QRVFDAAEIKAPFAL
-492 CFDEIE
+492 CIDELE
-498 FIAPNPNG
+498 FVAPNPNA
-506 EGEDSNIT
+506 EGEENVT
-514 QQISALFGMMNN
+514 PQISALYGMMNE

-536 TTNRPDLIDQAIM
+536 TTNRPDLIDQSIM
-549 RVGCFD
+549 RIGCFD

-569 DIFIDHLKER
+569 DIFSEHLKDR
-579 PCEELDFDELAKMS
+579 PCEALDFDELARMS
-593 DDFNAGDITEAVNE
+593 DDFNAGDIAEAVNE

-640 IGFNKN
+640 IGFNKV

>member
-1 MKFLSFFHPIFSLF
+1 M
-15 LSFFHPIFSL
+15 
-25 FLSFF
+25 
-30 HPMFSLE
+30 
-37 KMAQEFFSYSLLV
+37 
-50 CFKLNRD
+50 
-57 LCPINFKRI
+57 

-86 GIVAESYTVLGPD
+86 GIVAESYSVLGPD
-99 DMMYFMKVFDLR
+99 DMMYFMKIYELQR
-111 SIPREQLF
+111 IPREQLF

-134 TDENQNVIRYVDNG
+134 TDEYTNVVRYVDNG
-148 EVRKGNQTFHY
+148 EVKKGNVVYHY
-159 LVTEFYRGVLLSEAV
+159 LVTEFYRGMVLLDAV
-174 ISEGPFDLED
+174 RQGGRFDLED

-215 LQELEDG
+215 LQELDDG

-243 FSVED
+243 FADED
-248 LKPFFRAPETFRAV
+248 LMPYFRAPETFRSV

-270 STGALLYFLIFGK
+270 STGALLYFLMFGK
-283 SPWEVDLAAANGDK
+283 SPWEDVDLRTLNGDK
-297 KLVADAVKKARKQDL
+297 KKIADAVKKARKQDL
-312 ILETEEVQLPDYM
+312 VLETEEVKLPDYM
-325 KAILLKALAK
+325 KAILLKAMAK
-335 KPDDRFASAADFA
+335 NPDDRFGSAAEFA
-348 QALLEQVMPELAKK
+348 QDLMQQVMPELAKQ
-362 MEEENPNPQA
+362 MEEGEANAP
-372 ETPDH
+372 ETEEQGPD
-377 DNSGPTITFKKGS
+377 NTGPTITFKKGS

-457 SIIKGVEMGHIYQD
+457 SIIKGVQMGHIYQQ

-492 CFDEIE
+492 CFDELE

-506 EGEDSNIT
+506 DGEEGNIT
-514 QQISALFGMMNN
+514 PQISAFFGMLNH
-526 CSKKG
+526 CSEKG

-569 DIFIDHLKER
+569 DIFMDHLKDR
-579 PCEELDFDELAKMS
+579 PCEELDYDELAKIS

-640 IGFNKN
+640 IGFNKS

>member
-1 MKFLSFFHPIFSLF
+1 M
-15 LSFFHPIFSL
+15 
-25 FLSFF
+25 
-30 HPMFSLE
+30 
-37 KMAQEFFSYSLLV
+37 Q
-50 CFKLNRD
+50 
-57 LCPINFKRI
+57 
-66 ETFKKGE
+66 TFKKGE

-86 GIVAESYTVLGPD
+86 GAVAESYTVLGSD
-99 DMMYFMKVFDLR
+99 DMMYFMKIFDFGT
-111 SIPREQLF
+111 IPHEQLF
-119 EGKEVYEIQLCKELN
+119 ESKEVYEIQLCKELN
-134 TDENQNVIRYVDNG
+134 SAESENVIRYVDNG
-148 EVRKGNQTFHY
+148 EIRRGETRYHY
-159 LVTEFYRGVLLSEAV
+159 LVTEFYRGDLLSDAV
-174 ISEGPFDLED
+174 AKDGPFDLED
-184 AVQITLCVLSGLS
+184 AAQITLCVLGGLS
-197 FIHSRALIHNDIR
+197 YIHSRALIHNDIR

-243 FSVED
+243 FYVDD
-248 LKPFFRAPETFRAV
+248 LMPFYRAPETFRGV
-262 YTVKSDIF
+262 YTIKSDIF
-270 STGALLYFLIFGK
+270 STGALLYYLVFGK
-283 SPWEVDLAAANGDK
+283 APWETDLSACGGDK
-297 KLVADAVKKARKQDL
+297 SKVKEMVKKARREEL
-312 ILETEEVQLPDYM
+312 VLENENAKLPEYM

-335 KPDDRFASAADFA
+335 KPDDRFGSVAEFA
-348 QALLEQVMPELAKK
+348 QAIAEQLIPELSKQL
-362 MEEENPNPQA
+362 EEREAQ
-372 ETPDH
+372 ET
-377 DNSGPTITFKKGS
+377 DNIDAQQQNVNTVQITFKKGS
-390 GSGFDNVTGRDELK
+390 GNGFDKVTGRDELK

-417 PEKAKLYKL
+417 PEKAQKYQL

-457 SIIKGVEMGHIYQD
+457 TMIKAAEFGNIYQA

-477 QRVFDAAEIKAPFVL
+477 QRLFDAAEIKAPFVL

-498 FIAPNPNG
+498 FLAPNKSEEENA
-506 EGEDSNIT
+506 IT
-514 QQISALFGMMNN
+514 LQTSSLFSLMNE
-526 CSKKG
+526 CAKKG

-536 TTNRPDLIDQAIM
+536 TTNRPDLIDQSIM

-569 DIFIDHLKER
+569 DIFREHLKNR
-579 PCEELDFDELAKMS
+579 PCEGLDFDELAKMS

>member
-1 MKFLSFFHPIFSLF
+1 MPNKFVT
-15 LSFFHPIFSL
+15 
-25 FLSFF
+25 
-30 HPMFSLE
+30 M
-37 KMAQEFFSYSLLV
+37 
-50 CFKLNRD
+50 
-57 LCPINFKRI
+57 

-86 GIVAESYTVLGPD
+86 GAVAESYTVLGPD
-99 DMMYFMKVFDLR
+99 DMMYFMKIYELQ
-111 SIPREQLF
+111 SIPKEQLF

-134 TDENQNVIRYVDNG
+134 TDENANVVRYVDNG
-148 EVRKGNQTFHY
+148 EVKKGNVVYHY
-159 LVTEFYRGVLLSEAV
+159 LVTEFYRGMLLYDAV
-174 ISEGPFDLED
+174 KQGGPFDLED
-184 AVQITLCVLSGLS
+184 AVQITLCVLTGLS

-215 LQELEDG
+215 LQELDDG

-243 FSVED
+243 FVDED
-248 LKPFFRAPETFRAV
+248 LMPYFRAPETFRAV

-283 SPWEVDLAAANGDK
+283 SPWEIVDLRTFNGDK
-297 KLVADAVKKARKQDL
+297 QKIADAVKKARKQDL
-312 ILETEEVQLPDYM
+312 VLETDEVKLPDYM
-325 KAILLKALAK
+325 KAILQKALAK
-335 KPDDRFASAADFA
+335 KPEDRFASAGEFA
-348 QALLEQVMPELAKK
+348 QDLIEQVMPELAKK
-362 MEEENPNPQA
+362 MEDNEQNACAEEEGQVNA
-372 ETPDH
+372 
-377 DNSGPTITFKKGS
+377 GPVITFKKGS

-417 PEKAKLYKL
+417 PEKAKAYKL

-446 ESFAE
+446 QSFAE

-457 SIIKGVEMGHIYQD
+457 SIIKGVEMGHIYQE

-477 QRVFDAAEIKAPFVL
+477 QRIFDAAEIKAPFVL

-498 FIAPNPNG
+498 FIAPNPNA
-506 EGEDSNIT
+506 EGEESNIT
-514 QQISALFGMMNN
+514 PQISAFFSMLND

-555 RVFFVPQPDFEARK
+555 RVFFVPQPDREARK
-569 DIFIDHLKER
+569 DIFMDHLKDR
-579 PCEELDFDELAKMS
+579 PCEELDFDELARLS

>member
-1 MKFLSFFHPIFSLF
+1 MPNKFIT
-15 LSFFHPIFSL
+15 
-25 FLSFF
+25 
-30 HPMFSLE
+30 M
-37 KMAQEFFSYSLLV
+37 
-50 CFKLNRD
+50 
-57 LCPINFKRI
+57 

-73 KIGKYVINSFIKK
+73 KIGKYVIHSFIKK

-99 DMMYFMKVFDLR
+99 DMMYFMKIYDFR
-111 SIPREQLF
+111 SIPHEQLF
-119 EGKEVYEIQLCKELN
+119 EGKEVYEIHLCKELN

-148 EVRKGNQTFHY
+148 EVKKGNTVYHY
-159 LVTEFYRGVLLSEAV
+159 LVTEFYRGVSLYDAV
-174 ISEGPFDLED
+174 RKEGPFDLED

-197 FIHSRALIHNDIR
+197 FIHSSAMIHNDIR

-243 FSVED
+243 FVDED
-248 LKPFFRAPETFRAV
+248 LMPYFRASETFRSV

-283 SPWEVDLAAANGDK
+283 SPWEGVDLRTFDGDK
-297 KLVADAVKKARKQDL
+297 QKIADTVKKARRQDL
-312 ILETEEVQLPDYM
+312 VLETEEVKLPDYM

-335 KPDDRFASAADFA
+335 KPEDRFASAAEFA
-348 QALLEQVMPELAKK
+348 QALFEQVMPELAKR
-362 MEEENPNPQA
+362 MEEEEAKPQA
-372 ETPDH
+372 EQQSQ
-377 DNSGPTITFKKGS
+377 DNSGPAITFKKGS

-417 PEKAKLYKL
+417 PEKAQQYKL

-446 ESFAE
+446 RSFAE

-457 SIIKGVEMGHIYQD
+457 TIISGPEMGHIYQE

-477 QRVFDAAEIKAPFVL
+477 QRVFDAAEIKAPFVI
-492 CFDEIE
+492 CIDELE
-498 FIAPNPNG
+498 FVAPNPNM
-506 EGEDSNIT
+506 EGEENVT
-514 QQISALFGMMNN
+514 PQISALYGMMNA

-536 TTNRPDLIDQAIM
+536 TTNRPDLIDQSIM
-549 RVGCFD
+549 RIGCFD

-569 DIFIDHLKER
+569 DIFMAHLKER
-579 PCEELDFDELAKMS
+579 PCEELNFDELAKLS

-640 IGFNKN
+640 IGFNKGRA